1 MRRSAG
7 RCPNCGEPVTPFAA
21 GCSICG
27 FDLEAHRR
35 ELAERRASA
44 PHVKAAA
51 RLPSWFQRAPRGLDR
66 FRGDEH
72 VTRLVFAAVIV
83 LLAPFLGFFL
93 AAFFAYHADREGRDG
108 IRNALIGVCVLA
120 IAMLYFAPFSIWGLL
135 L

>member
-7 RCPNCGEPVTPFAA
+7 RCPNCGDPVTPFAA

-51 RLPSWFQRAPRGLDR
+51 RLPGLPRGLDR

-72 VTRLVFAAVIV
+72 VARLVLAAVIV

-93 AAFFAYHADREGRDG
+93 AAFFAYHADQEGRDG

-120 IAMLYFAPFSIWGLL
+120 IAMLYFVPFSIWGVLL
-135 L
+135 GL